1 MRTRT
6 IVALMVAGA
15 ALLFGP
21 GLVEGGGPTPEAQRS
36 STTGESTTTA
46 PPTSTRSAAAPTTVV
61 VPTSTS
67 STSTTIP
74 PAELKRQLA
83 GVDLL
88 ERVQPLTQRLP
99 HDSPHFNIDYRVGA
113 DWSLTLQITLRAVLN
128 RADQLDQYRDQLRA
142 YKAEALEWLRSVGA
156 DPGALRIEYLPPEA
170 ARL

>member
-1 MRTRT
+1 M
-6 IVALMVAGA
+6 ALMVAGA

-21 GLVEGGGPTPEAQRS
+21 GLVEGGGGPTPEAQRS
-36 STTGESTTTA
+36 STPTGESTTTG
-46 PPTSTRSAAAPTTVV
+46 PPTSNRSAAASTTAG

-74 PAELKRQLA
+74 LAELQRQLA

-113 DWSLTLQITLRAVLN
+113 DWGLSLQITLRAVLN
-128 RADQLDQYRDQLRA
+128 RADQVEGYRDQLRA

-156 DPGALRIEYLPPEA
+156 DPAALRIEYLPPEA
-170 ARL
+170 AAL